1 MGGQGVAALQGV
13 GSQAVAAEGLQD
25 LDGWIG
31 LEGTVEKLRK
41 NFFVKIVV
49 DKLLFFV

>member
-25 LDGWIG
+25 LGGWIG

-41 NFFVKIVV
+41 IILVKIVV
-49 DKLLFFV
+49 DK